1 MVVDRSVVDVMILGI
16 MSIQDTGPVQPVR
29 PEIWVTFEETGSGFN
44 ARRKYTAHFDNPNS
58 ASGTLYYSVNGGSS
72 YSSTSISAN
81 GRYSLQVLT
90 LRRGES
96 GSVDL
101 KAYLVINGE
110 TSPTASYISNY
121 SFPL

>member
-1 MVVDRSVVDVMILGI
+1 MILGI
-16 MSIQDTGPVQPVR
+16 MSIQDTGPEQ
-29 PEIWVTFEETGSGFN
+29 PEIRVTFEETGTGLN

-81 GRYSLQVLT
+81 GRYSLQVLS

-96 GSVDL
+96 GSVNL
-101 KAYLVINGE
+101 RAYLVINGE
-110 TSPTASYISNY
+110 TSPTASYTSNY